1 MENKKFIDLTEGVIW
16 KQLLKFVWPITLAN
30 VFQQLYGMTN
40 AMIVGNY
47 MSTDALSAVSSTNSI
62 CNIANFFF
70 YGIATACG
78 ILVSNYR
85 GARNNA
91 RLRRTIHTGLLLAVS
106 GGLIITAIG
115 ELFTPVL
122 MSMSNIRESIY
133 QDAELY
139 LRVYM
144 LGNAA
149 VFLYNIC
156 FFIMRSL
163 GDSRDPL
170 YYLMFSSIMNVV
182 LGIAMVKYLNFGVI
196 GTALASIIS
205 QLLVDVLAV
214 RALFRIDP
222 SFKMTSEDMRVD
234 FSLVK
239 RMLSLGIPASIQNM
253 LIAISNLV
261 VQSYV
266 NMFPNEFIAGIGVA
280 EKVASWTQIPM
291 QSISTIGTSYVG
303 QNLGAQKYDRV
314 QEGIKMCNVIAT
326 VITAVCAVIIF
337 FNAETFIALFDNDP
351 EVIRYGSTMTKYMVF
366 SFIPLTWS
374 HIYNGCCRGA
384 GNMKVPMVIAVMA
397 QCVFKYVFVT
407 IGLKI
412 KFDMIFI
419 YLSTALSFTLAGILA
434 TIYFNTSKWTKEAR
448 LRP

>member
-1 MENKKFIDLTEGVIW
+1 MANKKYIDLTEGVIW

-78 ILVSNYR
+78 ILVSNYH
-85 GARNNA
+85 GARDKEN
-91 RLRRTIHTGLLLAVS
+91 LRKTIHTGLIMAVA
-106 GGLIITAIG
+106 GGVIITALG
-115 ELFTPVL
+115 EIFAESL
-122 MSMSNIRESIY
+122 MSMSNIRESIH

-149 VFLYNIC
+149 VFLYNIS

-163 GDSRDPL
+163 GDSKDPL
-170 YYLMFSSIMNVV
+170 YYLMFSSIMNVI
-182 LGIAMVKYLNFGVI
+182 LGIIMVKYLHFGVV

-205 QLLVDVLAV
+205 QLMVDILAI
-214 RALFRIDP
+214 RALFKIDD
-222 SFKMTSEDMRVD
+222 SFKITRKTMYVD
-234 FSLVK
+234 FGLVK
-239 RMLSLGIPASIQNM
+239 RMLTLGIPASIQNM

-280 EKVASWTQIPM
+280 DKVASWTQIPM

-303 QNLGAQKYDRV
+303 QNLGAKKYDRV
-314 QEGIKMCNVIAT
+314 QEGIKMCNIIAT
-326 VITAVCAVIIF
+326 IITAVFALIIFIYAENFVGLFDTDPAVIK
-337 FNAETFIALFDNDP
+337 
-351 EVIRYGSTMTKYMVF
+351 YGSTMTRYMVF
-366 SFIPLTWS
+366 SFVPLTWS

-384 GNMKVPMVIAVMA
+384 GNMKVPMIIAVTA
-397 QCVFKYVFVT
+397 QCVFKYIFVT
-407 IGLKI
+407 VGLSI

-419 YLSTALSFTLAGILA
+419 YLATALSFTLAGIFA
-434 TIYFNTSKWTKEAR
+434 TIYFHTSRWTKEAH

>member
-1 MENKKFIDLTEGVIW
+1 MENKKYIDLTEGVIW

-47 MSTDALSAVSSTNSI
+47 MSTEALSAVSSTTSI

-78 ILVSNYR
+78 ILVSNYH
-85 GARNNA
+85 GAKDKEN
-91 RLRRTIHTGLLLAVS
+91 LRKTIHTGLVMAVV
-106 GGLIITAIG
+106 GGVIITTIG
-115 ELFTPVL
+115 EIFTDSL
-122 MSMSNIRESIY
+122 MAMSNIRESIY

-139 LRVYM
+139 LRVFM

-149 VFLYNIC
+149 VFLYNIS

-170 YYLMFSSIMNVV
+170 YYLMFSSVMNVI
-182 LGIAMVKYLNFGVI
+182 LGIVMVKYLHFGVV

-205 QLLVDVLAV
+205 QLMVDVLAI
-214 RALFRIDP
+214 RTLFRMDD
-222 SFKMTSEDMRVD
+222 SFKISVRGMKID
-234 FSLVK
+234 FGLVK
-239 RMLSLGIPASIQNM
+239 RMLELGIPASIQNM

-266 NMFPNEFIAGIGVA
+266 NLFPNEFIAGIGVA
-280 EKVASWTQIPM
+280 DKVASWTQIPM

-303 QNLGAQKYDRV
+303 QNLGARKYDRV
-314 QEGIKMCNVIAT
+314 QEGIKMCNWIAT
-326 VITAVCAVIIF
+326 IITTICAVIIF
-337 FNAETFIALFDNDP
+337 VSAESFVGLFDSDP
-351 EVIRYGSTMTKYMVF
+351 EVIKYGSTMTRYMVF

-384 GNMKVPMVIAVMA
+384 GNMKVPMIIAVMC
-397 QCVFKYVFVT
+397 QCVFKYIFVT

-419 YLSTALSFTLAGILA
+419 YLATALSFTLAGVAA
-434 TIYFNTSKWTKEAR
+434 TIYFNTSKWTKEAH